1 MPQDYTHDMKQPS
14 EANSQATRGQELRV
28 TGARY
33 CPARSAKQ
41 ANIYVELD
49 VNPDLNPANI
59 ARTNAAHENL
69 DGGSLHIDA
78 SIDEVAT
85 ERLRERSG
93 TTAHVV
99 EGGYAIAVSVDLSA
113 AGRGDR
119 LALTAAQAD
128 QLPALVNA
136 IDSCLPHNER
146 QHAQNLALLV
156 AQQIPARSDV
166 VETVDRLTLREI
178 IDHHEKKMEAYEA
191 FAAVRLAQR
200 SFPQHPSA
208 ALEHPHHTSPAP
220 VRPAHSGHR
229 SGPSIDR

>member
-1 MPQDYTHDMKQPS
+1 MPQDCTHDMNQPN
-14 EANSQATRGQELRV
+14 EENRQATHAQELRV
-28 TGARY
+28 TDARY
-33 CPARSAKQ
+33 YPASSAEQ

-49 VNPDLNPANI
+49 VNRDVNPANI

-99 EGGYAIAVSVDLSA
+99 EGGYTIAVTINLSA

-119 LALTAAQAD
+119 LPLTAAQAD

-136 IDSCLPHNER
+136 IHSCLPLNER

-166 VETVDRLTLREI
+166 VKTLDRLTLREI
-178 IDHHEKKMEAYEA
+178 IDHHEKKMEAHQA
-191 FAAVRLAQR
+191 FAAVRLVQR

-208 ALEHPHHTSPAP
+208 ALETPHNTSPAP
-220 VRPAHSGHR
+220 VRPAQSAHR